1 MGKIG
6 SGIRDKH
13 PVSATLEQLSKSDS
27 PLWWVQI
34 KVRKNGFSKVLNFWC
49 EVWNNHHNGK
59 IKKLQLY

>member
-13 PVSATLEQLSKSDS
+13 PVSATLEQLSNSDS
-27 PLWWVQI
+27 PLLWVQM

-49 EVWNNHHNGK
+49 EVWNNHHN
-59 IKKLQLY
+59 KKM